1 MEKPQQNLEGL
12 FSDLFKGGGTTG
24 TGEEELLRVAA
35 KYSMQLSAAQI
46 KCLLY
51 ILHQADI
58 LMAEKKFQSA
68 AILNKFIVKWL
79 EWKEYNNSAGFI
91 SHVIGDISMRRF
103 LTEQSFKVDIK
114 K

>member
-1 MEKPQQNLEGL
+1 MEQEAKQNLEQV
-12 FSDLFKGGGTTG
+12 FSDLFKGGTTG

-51 ILHQADI
+51 IQFQADRFGGEVAKI
-58 LMAEKKFQSA
+58 LH
-68 AILNKFIVKWL
+68 NFIKKWL